1 LNLTYSIN
9 LNRKILNNT
18 MGIGRKVSRHK
29 ELIYVSIF
37 RLYLT
42 HDKEFYPGLVGTDQ
56 AEKSISFHLY
66 FS

>member
-1 LNLTYSIN
+1 
-9 LNRKILNNT
+9 